1 MMGQYPRKKSGSTS
15 APPASQRQGLRKQ
28 ARPASTTYSGQLET
42 AGSGV
47 IETERPRCFLSE
59 LGQRQTMIE
68 EIVERASQESERK
81 FYVRLDALEAT
92 LTGKLD
98 SLVQAA
104 RAAGGTGTVPS
115 VPLEEA
121 QQSAPGSDTGPD
133 TLKVG
138 RVSDWLRER
147 QADRATSSAGTVR
160 GESIVEEVIA
170 AARPRQ
176 TPAEIQQAQG
186 LGKQHTQILEQI
198 RRLKRLERDAEERR
212 AYRRRPGSRS
222 VEFKHATGLGAAA
235 TRARRDTGTHR
246 STRTNAST
254 SRTANL
260 MSERQQREGD

>member
-212 AYRRRPGSRS
+212 NRLLEEELTEGDPDPGQWSSNTRQDLVRLRRERD
-222 VEFKHATGLGAAA
+222 EI
-235 TRARRDTGTHR
+235 RARIE
-246 STRTNAST
+246 A
-254 SRTANL
+254 L
-260 MSERQQREGD
+260 EQMLPPRELRI